1 MENVTISV
9 KRFEELLHKEAAYEM
24 KKQDLK
30 MGGYIPAI
38 DRMLFGI
45 TEEKQEAEPEAE
57 KDDF

>member
-45 TEEKQEAEPEAE
+45 TEEKPEAE